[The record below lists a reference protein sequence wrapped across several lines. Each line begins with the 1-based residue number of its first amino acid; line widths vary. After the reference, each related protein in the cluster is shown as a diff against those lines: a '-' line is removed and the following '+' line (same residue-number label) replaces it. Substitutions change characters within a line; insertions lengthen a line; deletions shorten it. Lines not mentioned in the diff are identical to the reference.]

1 MGKSSDPIYEKLK
14 NEIVMLEI
22 KPGTMLKE
30 VDIGERFNVSRTPAR
45 DVFVRLQR
53 DHLVEVVSQKGT
65 YVTKI
70 NIEDVT
76 DIMYLRKTIEE
87 NIISSLIKKISL
99 DQINI
104 LHLILIHQKEIL
116 EIEDEQERRVKFYE
130 NDKGFIAFI
139 GDKDTYTLKYT
150 GTTLYK
156 VTSYIRTITTIILI
170 SIPTYKF
177 YKKKK
182 S

>member
-87 NIISSLIKKISL
+87 NIISSLIKYVNFSGFL
-99 DQINI
+99 
-104 LHLILIHQKEIL
+104 LIA
-116 EIEDEQERRVKFYE
+116 D
-130 NDKGFIAFI
+130 
-139 GDKDTYTLKYT
+139 
-150 GTTLYK
+150 
-156 VTSYIRTITTIILI
+156 S
-170 SIPTYKF
+170 P
-177 YKKKK
+177 
-182 S
+182 